1 MSPLQ
6 PNLGSVCPVSTTRF
20 IIGAP
25 AFASL
30 QDRIVMSNSVIQ
42 WTHKLCRP
50 NSNTRLPLLC
60 FKELEHIQL
69 PHNHGKLLG
78 EGAFG
83 KVFLAWCNITGTYVA
98 VKMYKRYGQPSPSRV
113 RKIFEE
119 ALFYKEVERTDS
131 APQLVG
137 LCALDSRQCQDHD
150 YYPIGIVM
158 EFIGNA
164 ATLDST
170 DLLNLCEAMYDT
182 DKNPDLKM
190 SKRQC
195 LGLLIDICKK
205 LRTLHKYNVIV
216 NDIKLDNI
224 LIHREQDTF
233 IPYFI
238 DFSHAALGIKA
249 NMKVE
254 TNDET
259 IKKYMKDHKHIAPEW
274 FLHGKV
280 HRPSDVYAMGLV
292 FLQMG
297 QIWEIPDLMHLGTL
311 CRSYE
316 SDKRPNLRQIFYQ
329 LIELYNNFTN

>member
-1 MSPLQ
+1 
-6 PNLGSVCPVSTTRF
+6 
-20 IIGAP
+20 
-25 AFASL
+25 
-30 QDRIVMSNSVIQ
+30 
-42 WTHKLCRP
+42 
-50 NSNTRLPLLC
+50 
-60 FKELEHIQL
+60 
-69 PHNHGKLLG
+69 
-78 EGAFG
+78 
-83 KVFLAWCNITGTYVA
+83 
-98 VKMYKRYGQPSPSRV
+98 
-113 RKIFEE
+113 
-119 ALFYKEVERTDS
+119 
-131 APQLVG
+131 
-137 LCALDSRQCQDHD
+137 
-150 YYPIGIVM
+150 M
-158 EFIGNA
+158 EFIGDA

-195 LGLLIDICKK
+195 LALLIDISKK

-238 DFSHAALGIKA
+238 DFSHAALGIRA
-249 NMKVE
+249 NQKVE

-259 IKKYMKDHKHIAPEW
+259 IKKYMKDHKHVAPEW
-274 FLHGKV
+274 FLHGRV

-329 LIELYNNFTN
+329 LIEMYNNFIN